1 MREYK
6 NLKLNKKAVSLSILL
21 LTLSS
26 LVLSGLSL
34 FYFYSLN
41 NEINEIIDLHTNI
54 DKIYEKKDLVDF
66 YVNDIFENCVKDFE
80 ITSSEQAFL
89 ENFKNTLKNYKDE
102 NGNYFVEELQ
112 QLESVNEENID
123 INENTLTL
131 HLTISIKEEWPDIKT
146 VYVYE
151 KRFEKVFK

>member
-54 DKIYEKKDLVDF
+54 DKI
-66 YVNDIFENCVKDFE
+66 
-80 ITSSEQAFL
+80 
-89 ENFKNTLKNYKDE
+89 
-102 NGNYFVEELQ
+102 
-112 QLESVNEENID
+112 
-123 INENTLTL
+123 
-131 HLTISIKEEWPDIKT
+131 
-146 VYVYE
+146 
-151 KRFEKVFK
+151 